1 MILNNF
7 KKRFL
12 TSVFL
17 LFLFFLIFKSYI
29 ILNYCLIV
37 LGVLSILE
45 FLNLSRKIFKNK
57 LGLILLNIF
66 FISYVFIF
74 CFIFLMFFNN
84 TLLKYTLSIIL
95 FGCIASD
102 IGGFIFGKIFKGP
115 KLTKISPNKTYSG
128 VIGSFIFSLI
138 GALLYL
144 QYMPGNLLW
153 SYLGGY
159 EQIVVGFNLFTLLFI
174 IVISL
179 ISQVGDLIISYFK
192 RLAKIKDTGNVLPGH
207 GGLLDRIDGIIFAI
221 PFTYIFLNFSFY

>member
-12 TSVFL
+12 TSIFL
-17 LFLFFLIFKSYI
+17 LLLFFLIFKSYI

-66 FISYVFIF
+66 FISYIFIF

-84 TLLKYTLSIIL
+84 SLLKYTLSIIL

-128 VIGSFIFSLI
+128 AIGSIVLTLITVSILFYYFLKIFNLDTIILALVVSIFCQLGDLLFSL
-138 GALLYL
+138 L
-144 QYMPGNLLW
+144 
-153 SYLGGY
+153 
-159 EQIVVGFNLFTLLFI
+159 
-174 IVISL
+174 
-179 ISQVGDLIISYFK
+179 K
-192 RLAKIKDTGNVLPGH
+192 RKAKIKDTGNILPGH
-207 GGLLDRIDGIIFAI
+207 GGVLDRLDGIYLGI
-221 PFTYIFLNFSFY
+221 PVGILTLALLH

>member
-12 TSVFL
+12 TSLFL
-17 LFLFFLIFKSYI
+17 LLLFFLIFKSYI
-29 ILNYCLIV
+29 ILNYCLII

-66 FISYVFIF
+66 FISYIFIF

-102 IGGFIFGKIFKGP
+102 IGGFIFGKLFKGP

-128 VIGSFIFSLI
+128 AIGSIVLTLI
-138 GALLYL
+138 
-144 QYMPGNLLW
+144 
-153 SYLGGY
+153 
-159 EQIVVGFNLFTLLFI
+159 TLLFSFYYFLKISNLDTI
-174 IVISL
+174 ILALVVSIFCQL
-179 ISQVGDLIISYFK
+179 GDLLFSLLK
-192 RLAKIKDTGNVLPGH
+192 RKAKIKDTGNILPGH
-207 GGLLDRIDGIIFAI
+207 GGVLDRLDGIYLGI
-221 PFTYIFLNFSFY
+221 PVGILTLALLH

>member
-12 TSVFL
+12 TSLFL
-17 LFLFFLIFKSYI
+17 LLLFFLIFNSHI

-57 LGLILLNIF
+57 VGLILLNIF
-66 FISYVFIF
+66 FISYIFIF

-128 VIGSFIFSLI
+128 AIGSIVLTLITVSILFYYFLKIFNLDTIILALLVSIFCQLGDLLFSLI
-138 GALLYL
+138 
-144 QYMPGNLLW
+144 
-153 SYLGGY
+153 
-159 EQIVVGFNLFTLLFI
+159 
-174 IVISL
+174 
-179 ISQVGDLIISYFK
+179 K
-192 RLAKIKDTGNVLPGH
+192 RKAKVKDTGNILPGH
-207 GGLLDRIDGIIFAI
+207 GGVLDRLDGIYLGI
-221 PFTYIFLNFSFY
+221 PVGILTLALLH

>member
-12 TSVFL
+12 TSLFL
-17 LFLFFLIFKSYI
+17 LLLFFLIFKSYI

-128 VIGSFIFSLI
+128 AIGSIVLTLITVSILFYHFLKIFNLDTIILALVVSIFCQLGDLLFSL
-138 GALLYL
+138 L
-144 QYMPGNLLW
+144 
-153 SYLGGY
+153 
-159 EQIVVGFNLFTLLFI
+159 
-174 IVISL
+174 
-179 ISQVGDLIISYFK
+179 K
-192 RLAKIKDTGNVLPGH
+192 RKAKIKDTGNILPGH
-207 GGLLDRIDGIIFAI
+207 GGVLDRLDGIYLGI
-221 PFTYIFLNFSFY
+221 PVGILTLALLH

>member
-12 TSVFL
+12 TSL
-17 LFLFFLIFKSYI
+17 LLLLLFFLIFKSYI

-128 VIGSFIFSLI
+128 AIGSIVLTLITVSILFYYFLKIFNLDTIILALVVSIFCQLGDLLFSL
-138 GALLYL
+138 L
-144 QYMPGNLLW
+144 
-153 SYLGGY
+153 
-159 EQIVVGFNLFTLLFI
+159 
-174 IVISL
+174 
-179 ISQVGDLIISYFK
+179 K
-192 RLAKIKDTGNVLPGH
+192 RKAKIKDTGNILPGH
-207 GGLLDRIDGIIFAI
+207 GGVLDRLDGIYLGI
-221 PFTYIFLNFSFY
+221 PVGILTLALLH

>member
-7 KKRFL
+7 KKRL
-12 TSVFL
+12 VTSLFL
-17 LFLFFLIFKSYI
+17 LLLFFLIFKSYI

-45 FLNLSRKIFKNK
+45 FLNLSRKILKNK

-66 FISYVFIF
+66 FISYIFIF

-84 TLLKYTLSIIL
+84 TLLKYMLSIIL

-128 VIGSFIFSLI
+128 AIGSIVLTLITVSILFYYFLKIFNLDTIILALVVSIFCQLGDLLFSL
-138 GALLYL
+138 L
-144 QYMPGNLLW
+144 
-153 SYLGGY
+153 
-159 EQIVVGFNLFTLLFI
+159 
-174 IVISL
+174 
-179 ISQVGDLIISYFK
+179 K
-192 RLAKIKDTGNVLPGH
+192 RKAKIKDTGNILPGH
-207 GGLLDRIDGIIFAI
+207 GGVLDRLDGIYLGI
-221 PFTYIFLNFSFY
+221 PVGILTLALLH

>member
-12 TSVFL
+12 TSLFL
-17 LFLFFLIFKSYI
+17 LLLFFLIFKSYI
-29 ILNYCLIV
+29 ILNYCLII

-45 FLNLSRKIFKNK
+45 FLNLTRKIFKNK

-66 FISYVFIF
+66 FISYIFIF

-128 VIGSFIFSLI
+128 SIGSIVLTLITVSILFYYFLKIFNLDTIILALVVSIFCQLGDLLFSL
-138 GALLYL
+138 L
-144 QYMPGNLLW
+144 
-153 SYLGGY
+153 
-159 EQIVVGFNLFTLLFI
+159 
-174 IVISL
+174 
-179 ISQVGDLIISYFK
+179 K
-192 RLAKIKDTGNVLPGH
+192 RKAKIKDTGNILPGH
-207 GGLLDRIDGIIFAI
+207 GGVLDRLDGIYLGI
-221 PFTYIFLNFSFY
+221 PVGILTLALLH

>member
-7 KKRFL
+7 KKRL
-12 TSVFL
+12 VTSLFL
-17 LFLFFLIFKSYI
+17 LLLFFLIFKSYI

-45 FLNLSRKIFKNK
+45 FLNLSRKILKNK

-66 FISYVFIF
+66 FISYIFIF

-128 VIGSFIFSLI
+128 AIGSIVLTLITVSFLFFYFLKIFNLDIIILALVVSIFCQLGDLLFSL
-138 GALLYL
+138 L
-144 QYMPGNLLW
+144 
-153 SYLGGY
+153 
-159 EQIVVGFNLFTLLFI
+159 
-174 IVISL
+174 
-179 ISQVGDLIISYFK
+179 K
-192 RLAKIKDTGNVLPGH
+192 RKAKVKDTGNILPGH
-207 GGLLDRIDGIIFAI
+207 GGVLDRLDGIYLGI
-221 PFTYIFLNFSFY
+221 PVGILTLALLH

>member
-29 ILNYCLIV
+29 ILNYYLIV

-45 FLNLSRKIFKNK
+45 FLNLSRKILKNK

-66 FISYVFIF
+66 FISYIFIF

-128 VIGSFIFSLI
+128 AIGSIVLTLITVSILFYYFLKIFNLDTIILALVVSIFCQLGDLLFSL
-138 GALLYL
+138 L
-144 QYMPGNLLW
+144 
-153 SYLGGY
+153 
-159 EQIVVGFNLFTLLFI
+159 
-174 IVISL
+174 
-179 ISQVGDLIISYFK
+179 K
-192 RLAKIKDTGNVLPGH
+192 RKAKIKDTGNILPGH
-207 GGLLDRIDGIIFAI
+207 GGVLDRLDGIYLGI
-221 PFTYIFLNFSFY
+221 PVGILTLALLH

>member
-7 KKRFL
+7 KKRL
-12 TSVFL
+12 VTSLFL
-17 LFLFFLIFKSYI
+17 LLLFFLIFKSYI

-45 FLNLSRKIFKNK
+45 FLNLSRKILKNK

-66 FISYVFIF
+66 FISYIFIF

-84 TLLKYTLSIIL
+84 TLLKYTLSILL

-128 VIGSFIFSLI
+128 AIGSIVLTLITVSILFYYFLKIFNLDTIILALVVSIFCQLGDLLFSL
-138 GALLYL
+138 L
-144 QYMPGNLLW
+144 
-153 SYLGGY
+153 
-159 EQIVVGFNLFTLLFI
+159 
-174 IVISL
+174 
-179 ISQVGDLIISYFK
+179 K
-192 RLAKIKDTGNVLPGH
+192 RKAKIKDTGNILPGH
-207 GGLLDRIDGIIFAI
+207 GGVLDRLDGIYLGI
-221 PFTYIFLNFSFY
+221 PVGILTLALLH

>member
-12 TSVFL
+12 TSL
-17 LFLFFLIFKSYI
+17 LLLLLFFLIFKSYI

-66 FISYVFIF
+66 FISYIFIF

-102 IGGFIFGKIFKGP
+102 IGGFIFGKLFKGP

-128 VIGSFIFSLI
+128 AIGSIVLTLITVSILFYYFLKIFNLDTIILALVVSIFCQLGDLLFSL
-138 GALLYL
+138 L
-144 QYMPGNLLW
+144 
-153 SYLGGY
+153 
-159 EQIVVGFNLFTLLFI
+159 
-174 IVISL
+174 
-179 ISQVGDLIISYFK
+179 K
-192 RLAKIKDTGNVLPGH
+192 RKAKIKDTGNILPGH
-207 GGLLDRIDGIIFAI
+207 GGVLDRLDGIYLGI
-221 PFTYIFLNFSFY
+221 PVGILTLALLH

>member
-12 TSVFL
+12 TSL
-17 LFLFFLIFKSYI
+17 LLLLLFFLIFKSYI

-66 FISYVFIF
+66 FISYIFIF

-84 TLLKYTLSIIL
+84 SLLKYTLSIIL

-128 VIGSFIFSLI
+128 AIGSIVLTLITVSILFYYFLKIFNLDTIILALVVSIFCQLGDLLFSL
-138 GALLYL
+138 L
-144 QYMPGNLLW
+144 
-153 SYLGGY
+153 
-159 EQIVVGFNLFTLLFI
+159 
-174 IVISL
+174 
-179 ISQVGDLIISYFK
+179 K
-192 RLAKIKDTGNVLPGH
+192 RKAKIKNTGNILPGH
-207 GGLLDRIDGIIFAI
+207 GGVLDRLDGIYLGI
-221 PFTYIFLNFSFY
+221 PVGILTLALLH

>member
-12 TSVFL
+12 TSLFL
-17 LFLFFLIFKSYI
+17 LLLFFLIFKSYI
-29 ILNYCLIV
+29 ILNYCLII

-66 FISYVFIF
+66 FISYIFIF

-128 VIGSFIFSLI
+128 AIGSIVLTLI
-138 GALLYL
+138 
-144 QYMPGNLLW
+144 
-153 SYLGGY
+153 
-159 EQIVVGFNLFTLLFI
+159 IVLFLFYYFLKIFNLDTIILALVVSIFCQLGDLLF
-174 IVISL
+174 SFL
-179 ISQVGDLIISYFK
+179 K
-192 RLAKIKDTGNVLPGH
+192 RKAKVKDTGNILPGH
-207 GGLLDRIDGIIFAI
+207 GGVLDRLDGIYLGVPVGILTLA
-221 PFTYIFLNFSFY
+221 LLH

>member
-12 TSVFL
+12 TSLFL
-17 LFLFFLIFKSYI
+17 LLLFFLIFKSYI

-66 FISYVFIF
+66 FISYIFIF

-128 VIGSFIFSLI
+128 AIGSIVLTLITVSILFYYFLKIFNLDTIILALVVSIFCQLGDLLFSL
-138 GALLYL
+138 L
-144 QYMPGNLLW
+144 
-153 SYLGGY
+153 
-159 EQIVVGFNLFTLLFI
+159 
-174 IVISL
+174 
-179 ISQVGDLIISYFK
+179 K
-192 RLAKIKDTGNVLPGH
+192 RKAKIKDTGNILPGH
-207 GGLLDRIDGIIFAI
+207 GGVLDRLDGIYLGI
-221 PFTYIFLNFSFY
+221 PVGILTLALLH

>member
-12 TSVFL
+12 TSIFL
-17 LFLFFLIFKSYI
+17 LLLFFLIFKSYV

-66 FISYVFIF
+66 FISYIFIF

-128 VIGSFIFSLI
+128 AIGSIVLTLITVSILFYYFLKIFNVDIIILALVVSIFCQLGDLLFSL
-138 GALLYL
+138 L
-144 QYMPGNLLW
+144 
-153 SYLGGY
+153 
-159 EQIVVGFNLFTLLFI
+159 
-174 IVISL
+174 
-179 ISQVGDLIISYFK
+179 K
-192 RLAKIKDTGNVLPGH
+192 RKAKVKDTGNILPGH
-207 GGLLDRIDGIIFAI
+207 GGVLDRLDGIYLGI
-221 PFTYIFLNFSFY
+221 PVGILTLALLN

>member
-1 MILNNF
+1 MISNNF

-12 TSVFL
+12 TSLFL
-17 LFLFFLIFKSYI
+17 LLLFFLIFKSYI

-66 FISYVFIF
+66 FISYIFIF

-128 VIGSFIFSLI
+128 AIGSIVLTLITFLFSFYYFLKIFNLDTIILALVVSIFCQLGDLLFSL
-138 GALLYL
+138 L
-144 QYMPGNLLW
+144 
-153 SYLGGY
+153 
-159 EQIVVGFNLFTLLFI
+159 
-174 IVISL
+174 
-179 ISQVGDLIISYFK
+179 K
-192 RLAKIKDTGNVLPGH
+192 RKAKLKDTGNILPGH
-207 GGLLDRIDGIIFAI
+207 GGVLDRLDGIYLGVPVGILTLA
-221 PFTYIFLNFSFY
+221 LLH

>member
-7 KKRFL
+7 KQRFL
-12 TSVFL
+12 TSLFL
-17 LFLFFLIFKSYI
+17 LLLFFLIFKSYL

-45 FLNLSRKIFKNK
+45 FLNLTRKIFKNK
-57 LGLILLNIF
+57 LGLIFLNIF
-66 FISYVFIF
+66 FISYIFIF

-128 VIGSFIFSLI
+128 AIGSIVLTLITVSILFYYFLKIFNLDTIILALVVSIFCQLGDLLFSL
-138 GALLYL
+138 L
-144 QYMPGNLLW
+144 
-153 SYLGGY
+153 
-159 EQIVVGFNLFTLLFI
+159 
-174 IVISL
+174 
-179 ISQVGDLIISYFK
+179 K
-192 RLAKIKDTGNVLPGH
+192 RKAKIKDTGNILPGH
-207 GGLLDRIDGIIFAI
+207 GGVLDRLDGIYLGI
-221 PFTYIFLNFSFY
+221 PVGILTLALLH

>member
-66 FISYVFIF
+66 FISYIFIF

-95 FGCIASD
+95 FGCVASD

-128 VIGSFIFSLI
+128 AIGSIVLTLITVSILFYYFLKIFNLDTIILALVVSIFCQLGDLLFSL
-138 GALLYL
+138 L
-144 QYMPGNLLW
+144 
-153 SYLGGY
+153 
-159 EQIVVGFNLFTLLFI
+159 
-174 IVISL
+174 
-179 ISQVGDLIISYFK
+179 K
-192 RLAKIKDTGNVLPGH
+192 RKAKIKDTGNILPGH
-207 GGLLDRIDGIIFAI
+207 GGVLDRLDGIYLGI
-221 PFTYIFLNFSFY
+221 PVGILTLALLH

>member
-12 TSVFL
+12 TSLFL
-17 LFLFFLIFKSYI
+17 LLLFFLIFKSYI

-128 VIGSFIFSLI
+128 AIGSIVLTLITVSILFYYFLKIFNLDTIILALVVSIFCQLGDLLFSL
-138 GALLYL
+138 L
-144 QYMPGNLLW
+144 
-153 SYLGGY
+153 
-159 EQIVVGFNLFTLLFI
+159 
-174 IVISL
+174 
-179 ISQVGDLIISYFK
+179 K
-192 RLAKIKDTGNVLPGH
+192 RKAKIKDTGNILPGH
-207 GGLLDRIDGIIFAI
+207 GGVLDRLDGIYLGI
-221 PFTYIFLNFSFY
+221 PVGILTLALLH

>member
-12 TSVFL
+12 TSLFL
-17 LFLFFLIFKSYI
+17 LLLFFLIFKSYI
-29 ILNYCLIV
+29 ILNYFLIV

-66 FISYVFIF
+66 FISYIFIF

-84 TLLKYTLSIIL
+84 SLLKYTLSIIL

-128 VIGSFIFSLI
+128 AIGSIVLTLITVSILFYYFLKIFNLDTIILALVVSIFCQLGDLLFSL
-138 GALLYL
+138 L
-144 QYMPGNLLW
+144 
-153 SYLGGY
+153 
-159 EQIVVGFNLFTLLFI
+159 
-174 IVISL
+174 
-179 ISQVGDLIISYFK
+179 K
-192 RLAKIKDTGNVLPGH
+192 RKAKIKDTGNILPGH
-207 GGLLDRIDGIIFAI
+207 GGVLDRLDGIYLGI
-221 PFTYIFLNFSFY
+221 PVGILTLALLH